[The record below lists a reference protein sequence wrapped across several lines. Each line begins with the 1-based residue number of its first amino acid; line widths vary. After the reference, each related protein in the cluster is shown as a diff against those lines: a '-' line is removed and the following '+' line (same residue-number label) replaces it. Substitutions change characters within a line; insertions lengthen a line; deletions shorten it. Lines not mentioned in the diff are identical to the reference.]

1 MVHVESSQWIE
12 RHFLSLA
19 PSKIKKKG
27 QVSFVSK
34 LAWKDQNISQVF
46 RKLIKISCG
55 DLVSL
60 EVLFPPWKNKTI
72 LLAEYFRWHGGLVAP
87 ELPETTSY
95 YLLVHQQW
103 VETSIIYIYIFPKK
117 IWMKI
122 FPNGILGFHQ
132 FFFQYFQWP
141 FCSFAFLLFHIISMV
156 FVAFFFSNQQKP
168 NKKMDETPQL
178 QLCHPCKQALHRKAY
193 ILLRTSPTSVPRC
206 FRNRHQPGWL
216 SDQRLGRKLRQL
228 GFRKRFLM
236 SNPVKSGLFYFKH
249 LLLLPVS
256 GIEMRQN

>member
-103 VETSIIYIYIFPKK
+103 VETSIIYIYI
-117 IWMKI
+117 
-122 FPNGILGFHQ
+122 
-132 FFFQYFQWP
+132 YFQRRFGWKY
-141 FCSFAFLLFHIISMV
+141 FLMEYWGFINSFSNISNDLFVALLF
-156 FVAFFFSNQQKP
+156 
-168 NKKMDETPQL
+168 
-178 QLCHPCKQALHRKAY
+178 C
-193 ILLRTSPTSVPRC
+193 C
-206 FRNRHQPGWL
+206 FT
-216 SDQRLGRKLRQL
+216 
-228 GFRKRFLM
+228 
-236 SNPVKSGLFYFKH
+236 
-249 LLLLPVS
+249 
-256 GIEMRQN
+256 